1 MHREYHR
8 WYSPNLHR
16 DMELLV
22 FGHAGARVLFFPT
35 RMARYYDYE
44 NWGMIKSLE
53 EKINQGWLQLYCL
66 DSVDQ
71 ESFYSYWRCPRGRIE
86 RHLQYERY
94 VLEEVIP
101 FSKEKNNN
109 ACLMSAGCS
118 FGAYHAVNIAFRHP
132 QHFSKVVGMS
142 GRYDL
147 TTSVGVFQDLL
158 ENYYDDDVYFIMP
171 SHYLP
176 NLHDDAILNK
186 IKKLDIV
193 LAVGQDDVFLGNNH
207 HLSSTL
213 TEKNID
219 HLFYIWDGEAH
230 RARYW
235 RKMIDLYL

>member
-1 MHREYHR
+1 MQREYHR

-16 DMELLV
+16 DMELLI
-22 FGHAGARVLFFPT
+22 FGHSGARVLFFPT

-44 NWGMIKSLE
+44 NWGMIKALE

-94 VLEEVIP
+94 IMEEVLP
-101 FSKEKNNN
+101 FSIEKNANSY
-109 ACLMSAGCS
+109 LMSAGCS

-132 QHFSKVVGMS
+132 HQFSKVVAMS

-147 TTSVGVFQDLL
+147 TTPVGVFQDLL
-158 ENYYDDDVYFIMP
+158 ENYYDEDLYFIMP
-171 SHYLP
+171 SHYMP
-176 NLHDDAILNK
+176 NLEDEENLNEIRK
-186 IKKLDIV
+186 MDIV
-193 LAVGQDDVFLGNNH
+193 LAVGQEDVFLGSNQ
-207 HLSSTL
+207 HLSATL
-213 TEKNID
+213 DGKNIN
-219 HLFYIWDGEAH
+219 HIFSIWDGEAH

>member
-22 FGHAGARVLFFPT
+22 FGHGGARVLFFPT

-44 NWGMIKSLE
+44 NWGMIKGLE
-53 EKINQGWLQLYCL
+53 EKINQGWLQLYCV

-94 VLEEVIP
+94 ILEEVLP
-101 FSKEKNNN
+101 FSAEKNANSY
-109 ACLMSAGCS
+109 LMSAGCS

-132 QHFSKVVGMS
+132 HQFSKVVAMS

-147 TTSVGVFQDLL
+147 TTPVGVFQDLL
-158 ENYYDDDVYFIMP
+158 ENYYDEDLYFIMP
-171 SHYLP
+171 SHYMP
-176 NLHDDAILNK
+176 NLEDEDNLNQIRK
-186 IKKLDIV
+186 MDIV
-193 LAVGQDDVFLGNNH
+193 LAVGQEDVFLGSNQ
-207 HLSSTL
+207 HLSTTL
-213 TEKNID
+213 SGKNIN
-219 HLFYIWDGEAH
+219 HILSIWDGEAH

>member
-22 FGHAGARVLFFPT
+22 FGHSGARVLFFPT

-44 NWGMIKSLE
+44 NWGMIKALE
-53 EKINQGWLQLYCL
+53 EKINQGWLQIYCV

-94 VLEEVIP
+94 ILEEVLP
-101 FSKEKNNN
+101 FSAEKNANSY
-109 ACLMSAGCS
+109 LMSAGCS

-132 QHFSKVVGMS
+132 HQFSKVVAMS

-147 TTSVGVFQDLL
+147 TTPVGVFQDLL
-158 ENYYDDDVYFIMP
+158 ENYYDEDLYFIMP
-171 SHYLP
+171 SHYMP
-176 NLHDDAILNK
+176 NLEDEENLNQIRK
-186 IKKLDIV
+186 MDIV
-193 LAVGQDDVFLGNNH
+193 LAVGQEDVFLGSNQ
-207 HLSSTL
+207 HLSATL
-213 TEKNID
+213 DAKNIN
-219 HLFYIWDGEAH
+219 HIFSIWDGEAH